1 MVNVP
6 TQDLRWHQRLENFG
20 RAFSRLRAGVDISR
34 QRSLSELEVQ
44 GLIQAFEFT
53 HELAWNVMKDF
64 FFEQGNNTI
73 MGSKDATRE
82 AFQFGLIQD
91 GENWMDMI
99 RSRNLST
106 HTYNEQIAKEIA
118 EKILTVYFQLF
129 ENFLKRLNELKM
141 KK

>member
-1 MVNVP
+1 M
-6 TQDLRWHQRLENFG
+6 
-20 RAFSRLRAGVDISR
+20 DISR